1 MKRFS
6 DLNIVTHSDS
16 FVGEKIKISK
26 ILNRDIIIVGYRIED
41 SKYPKNKSGKCL
53 YLQIELEG
61 IKKVVFSG
69 SDVLIN
75 TIIQVKKEDLPIACQ
90 IIQEGEHFEFI

>member
-53 YLQIELEG
+53 YLQIELEAL
-61 IKKVVFSG
+61 KKVVFSG

>member
-6 DLNIVTHSDS
+6 DLNIITHSDS

-26 ILNRDIIIVGYRIED
+26 ILNRDIVIIGFKIEN

-53 YLQIELEG
+53 FLQIELEG
-61 IKKVVFSG
+61 AKKVVFSG
-69 SDVLIN
+69 SDVLIS
-75 TIIQVKKEDLPIACQ
+75 TILQVKREDLPIACS